1 MMRKV
6 SEVSA
11 FTSDT
16 LALFQ
21 MTGCPPGSEHRCQI
35 ASEVESR
42 YRFLKDNNT
51 LGSAALC
58 TVDVGDDDMFVV
70 DMILTIFETG
80 KISFAQGSCINQTV
94 AVDFVMAQNPIIF
107 TYVSFETTRLISSL
121 LSVDLT
127 DSIMLIAVTEQAMFP
142 NALLERTTFVYSY
155 DTSYTL
161 EMHQH
166 SFMDLKDHF
175 QISYVAFL
183 YLKDYEEDEITINKP
198 CDERSDTAYCFY
210 KEQDRFEHKNCY
222 KEKMVR
228 GANQFKEAIELLRM
242 DPHLR
247 TMIVYGYGPVLTR
260 FSMYIDSHHSDFFI
274 LPFERKTT
282 NSSVAETNLDN
293 YWLDK
298 FPGQISIN
306 NLLTYIY
313 QIKTELFVDHDM
325 YKALKNTGL
334 LQVFVKENRNFLK
347 PFGFE
352 VGNDNELAFD
362 TWQALGEI
370 SFLRKVIIDAIMS
383 WDNVKKFMI
392 YWKVDNYK
400 YLVEPERLLNLKS
413 LFNPKSAI
421 EAKPYCNTTVPMCPP
436 GEELQHSEFKET
448 NWDNS
453 YGWHCRRCLAKMY
466 KNETGNTRCMTCRYP
481 FTTDANHTLCFDP
494 FAMRHLN
501 WDGPVEMAALA
512 LSTLTVALVV
522 FTSELFVKYKNTP
535 VVRHTNLPMSVIQ
548 LSLHFVLSVSSFTLF
563 VSYPGN
569 VVCTLRPLVVGLC
582 LTINAAVNIGKTQKL
597 YVIFNAKTVH
607 SASERR
613 LVKRLDWLIIVMVIL
628 VDGAIF
634 IVFNVSGNTGVLLT
648 YHDEELVKEATCSNN
663 IDIIIQLVFLL
674 SLIFVNGV
682 NAFKARRLPSHFKE
696 TTHVIYSSFTSVV
709 SLSGLMAIYFTQRK
723 MLAKEMVLMV
733 FVIAVNLMH
742 FLLIYS
748 YKVFVI
754 VFRPQQNTVQ
764 AFNAM
769 RQAHLQKQFQ
779 TKWKNVLLNAGKNI
793 FGCTTCFQC
802 CDLLM
807 KPVYNIV
814 KKK

>member
-1 MMRKV
+1 MYHSCSNNLIIFLTFTTTTTLLMMQKV

-11 FTSDT
+11 TTSDT

-21 MTGCPPGSEHRCQI
+21 MTGCTPGLEHRCQI

-42 YRFLKDNNT
+42 YRFLKNNNT

-58 TVDVGDDDMFVV
+58 TVDVGDDDMLVV

-80 KISFAQGSCINQTV
+80 KISFAQGSCINETV

-107 TYVSFETTRLISSL
+107 TYVSFKTTRLISSL
-121 LSVDLT
+121 LSVDLS
-127 DSIMLIAVTEQAMFP
+127 DSIMLIAVTDQAMFP
-142 NALLERTTFVYSY
+142 NALLERITFVYSY
-155 DTSYTL
+155 ETSFTL

-166 SFMDLKDHF
+166 SLMNLKNHF
-175 QISYVAFL
+175 QISYSAFL
-183 YLKDYEEDEITINKP
+183 YLKDSEEDEITINKP
-198 CDERSDTAYCFY
+198 CHERSETAYCFY
-210 KEQDRFEHKNCY
+210 KAQDRFEHKNCY

-228 GANQFKEAIELLRM
+228 GTDQFKEAIELLRM

-247 TMIVYGYGPVLTR
+247 TMIVYGYGPVLIR
-260 FSMYIDSHHSDFFI
+260 FRRYIDSHHSDFFI
-274 LPFERKTT
+274 LPFERRIT

-298 FPGQISIN
+298 FPGQNSIN
-306 NLLTYIY
+306 KLLTYFY
-313 QIKTELFVDHDM
+313 HYKTKLFVDREI
-325 YKALKNTGL
+325 YKALKTTGL
-334 LQVFVKENRNFLK
+334 LQVFVKEKRHFLK
-347 PFGFE
+347 RFGFE

-370 SFLRKVIIDAIMS
+370 PWLREVIMDAITS
-383 WDNVKKFMI
+383 WDNVKSFMR
-392 YWKVDNYK
+392 YWKVASYK
-400 YLVEPERLLNLKS
+400 YLVESERLLNS
-413 LFNPKSAI
+413 SFINPKSAI
-421 EAKPYCNTTVPMCPP
+421 EANPYCNTTVPMCPP
-436 GEELQHSEFKET
+436 GEELEHSEFKET

-466 KNETGNTRCMTCRYP
+466 KNATGNTRCMPCRYP

-494 FAMRHLN
+494 FAMRHLT
-501 WDGPVEMAALA
+501 WDGPVEMAALVF
-512 LSTLTVALVV
+512 SMLTGALVV
-522 FTSELFVKYKNTP
+522 LTSGLFVKYKNTP
-535 VVRHTNLPMSVIQ
+535 VVRHTNLHMSVIQ
-548 LSLHFVLSVSSFTLF
+548 LSLHLMLSVGSFTLF

-569 VVCTLRPLVVGLC
+569 VVCTLRPLVIGLC
-582 LTINAAVNIGKTQKL
+582 LTINAAVNIGRTQKL

-613 LVKRLDWLIIVMVIL
+613 LVKRLDWLIIVMVTL
-628 VDGAIF
+628 VDGAVF

-674 SLIFVNGV
+674 SLIVVNGV

-769 RQAHLQKQFQ
+769 RQANLQKQFQ
-779 TKWKNVLLNAGKNI
+779 TK
-793 FGCTTCFQC
+793 
-802 CDLLM
+802 
-807 KPVYNIV
+807 
-814 KKK
+814 